1 MKKYIHQT
9 ERNFKF
15 YSMISIYFIVDYYTH
30 FFLNDLC
37 NTKKKSNKKE
47 NKQTNKQTNK
57 QKENKQTLKKTD
69 KRKHQ
74 KRRKTLYSTPRC
86 CRDDILNT
94 ELEADKIKFLLQYK
108 GCLQSRHKL
117 ECDKPL
123 DHLPPSLF
131 VRDSP
136 FIIYHTPKIS
146 CLF

>member
-15 YSMISIYFIVDYYTH
+15 YSMISTYFIVDCYTH
-30 FFLNDLC
+30 FLNDLC
-37 NTKKKSNKKE
+37 NTKKNLTKK
-47 NKQTNKQTNK
+47 KTNK
-57 QKENKQTLKKTD
+57 QKENKQTFKKTD